1 MRYNDGMRS
10 VYIGSSLLNAAQ
22 VKEVITKFRAVNI
35 QVTYDWT
42 THGRVTHEDDL
53 KTYGM
58 AEYRGVVECDVF
70 FMIHPARNGT
80 HVELGIALACN
91 KPVVMVT
98 IDGIEPK
105 TFYYLNN
112 VHRFN
117 KVDDAFDFTVR
128 MLT

>member
-1 MRYNDGMRS
+1 MRS

-53 KTYGM
+53 KIYGM